1 MPIIDPR
8 QWRPL
13 FDAVYEM
20 NTAKDHADF
29 LSAVAQGM
37 SRLIPAEQTVVHMLD
52 RNTKRMVFRMLPGC
66 RYTEEELGYY
76 AANPGGDPLVSYFE
90 RTGDPLAK
98 RTSDV
103 IPTKEYLNTPH
114 YINCQKRLGFVHTL
128 ALPVK
133 INADVVGALSFDRSR
148 SNFTKR
154 HCALLDAF
162 APHFILAWDRHVD
175 PWTAPPEPVE
185 PVRARF
191 QKLGL
196 TVREA
201 DVLFW
206 MTEGKQNPE
215 IAIILGLSLG
225 TVQEHVGNLVR
236 KLGQENRHAAT
247 VFALRSIA

>member
-1 MPIIDPR
+1 
-8 QWRPL
+8 
-13 FDAVYEM
+13 
-20 NTAKDHADF
+20 
-29 LSAVAQGM
+29 
-37 SRLIPAEQTVVHMLD
+37 
-52 RNTKRMVFRMLPGC
+52 MVFRMLPEC
-66 RYTEEELGYY
+66 RYTQGELGYY

-90 RTGDPLAK
+90 KTGDPQAK

-103 IPTKEYLNTPH
+103 IPIKEYVNTPH
-114 YINCQKRLGFVHTL
+114 YIHCQKRLGFVHTL

-133 INADVVGALSFDRSR
+133 INADVVGALSFDRIT

-154 HCALLDAF
+154 HCALLNAF
-162 APHFILAWDRHVD
+162 APHFVLAWNRQAD
-175 PWTAPPEPVE
+175 PWTEPPAAAEPAR
-185 PVRARF
+185 VRL

-215 IAIILGLSLG
+215 IAIILGLSLS
-225 TVQEHVGNLVR
+225 TVQEHVANLVR

-247 VFALRSIA
+247 VFALRSLGG